1 MISRLFTISCLIATQ
16 VLTTA
21 LAESTTTYEN
31 GDLLL
36 GFRASEGT
44 GATQNYVVNIGPFTN
59 VVGLT
64 STKSLVSDGSIA
76 QDLASIFGPDWHSRA
91 DVYWSVSGTTG
102 SFASIAGVPAKTLF
116 ATCPDSIAGVWTRSS
131 PTAQGITTTKMRSF
145 ASSGFKG
152 RTSSANN
159 PNAAVQEQTDLN
171 SYGSFQNG
179 GTPEGSGPSGISFA
193 YFNPTIEGTFEKGA
207 NNTSLDLIKLE
218 PASLAEI
225 DTAGV
230 VLGKFRL
237 SSGGTLTF
245 TPNGVVDAAPSI
257 TTQPLSGTLPSGG
270 SITLSVVASGP
281 EPISY
286 QWRKDNV
293 AIQDAT
299 ASTLTVN
306 SPGSYTVSVTN
317 SSGSATSSAA
327 IISAPVVLVA
337 PSITK
342 QPVGGTFQ
350 TLGSISLP
358 FTLSVTVSGST
369 PLTYQWRKDG
379 VNILG
384 ASSSA
389 LVATTPGSYS
399 VVISNSAGSVTSASA
414 VVTSPVVVTKPA
426 ITKQPLGG
434 TLTSSGSF
442 SLSVTASGS
451 SPLKYQWRKDGTN
464 IGGATT
470 ASFIAKAA
478 GSYSVVVSN
487 SAGSVT
493 SAGAVVTAPVVVAK
507 PAITKQPVNTNLAT
521 NASTTLSVVASGSS
535 PLKYQWRNNGVN
547 IAGAT
552 SASLSVRTAGSYSV
566 VVSNS
571 AGSVTSAVAVVKT
584 ALSIPSLAADYQG
597 LIIPTASASAIDL
610 SAAVSASVSST
621 GSITGKIVRRTGT
634 PQTFTGKVDSF
645 GNVSFSTGNTP
656 TIAILNG
663 SSSLGSLS
671 LELASSSTGRRIIGK
686 VTSTSAGKSVESASL
701 VATPTLTPASALN
714 GTYTALFQQV
724 DSQLGAY
731 PDGDGYA
738 AFSVSSAGISLTGKL
753 ADGSPISASLKL
765 SENASCPL
773 FIPLYSGKGLL
784 SGNIRFDAT
793 QAKSD
798 AASSDMRWFKSS
810 GVSSPANYTAGWT
823 NGIKVDFVASKYNPA
838 KGFGFTNTSGSTLK
852 FSAAGADL
860 KSTIAASASLSATN
874 TLSAPASSPIKL
886 KPVFDTK
893 TGAIT
898 GTFTP
903 SGSSTPTAFA
913 GVVIQKA
920 GYASGFFLN
929 NNKSGVFQIAR

>member
-16 VLTTA
+16 VVATA

-64 STKSLVSDGSIA
+64 STKSLVSDSSIA

-116 ATCPDSIAGVWTRSS
+116 VTHPDSVAEAWTRSS
-131 PTAQGITTTKMRSF
+131 STAQGITTTKMRSF
-145 ASSGFKG
+145 AAGFKD
-152 RTSSANN
+152 RTASANS
-159 PNAAVQEQTDLN
+159 PNAVIQEQTDVN
-171 SYGSFQNG
+171 SYGSFQKG
-179 GTPEGSGPSGISFA
+179 GTLEGSGAAGISFA
-193 YFNPTIEGTFEKGA
+193 YFNPTIEGTFENGA
-207 NNTSLDLIKLE
+207 ANTSLDFVKLE
-218 PASLAEI
+218 PASLSDI
-225 DTAGV
+225 DTSGV

-237 SSGGTLTF
+237 SSNGTLTF

-257 TTQPLSGTLPSGG
+257 TTQPLSATLPSGG
-270 SITLSVVASGP
+270 SITLSVIASGSK
-281 EPISY
+281 PITY
-286 QWRKDNV
+286 QWSKNNV
-293 AIQDAT
+293 AIKDAT
-299 ASTLTVN
+299 AATLTIN

-317 SSGSATSSAA
+317 SSGSVTSAA
-327 IISAPVVLVA
+327 AIMSAPIVLVA
-337 PSITK
+337 PNITK

-358 FTLSVTVSGST
+358 FTLSVTASGST

-384 ASSSA
+384 ATSSA
-389 LVATTPGSYS
+389 LVANTP
-399 VVISNSAGSVTSASA
+399 
-414 VVTSPVVVTKPA
+414 
-426 ITKQPLGG
+426 
-434 TLTSSGSF
+434 
-442 SLSVTASGS
+442 
-451 SPLKYQWRKDGTN
+451 
-464 IGGATT
+464 
-470 ASFIAKAA
+470 

-493 SAGAVVTAPVVVAK
+493 SASAVVTAPVVVAK
-507 PAITKQPVNTNLAT
+507 PAITKQPVNSNLAA

-535 PLKYQWRNNGVN
+535 PLNYQWRNNGVN

-621 GSITGKIVRRTGT
+621 GSITGKIVRRTGS

-701 VATPTLTPASALN
+701 VATPTVTPASALN

-724 DSQLGAY
+724 DSQLGTY

-738 AFSVSSAGISLTGKL
+738 AFSVNSAGISLTGKL

-765 SENASCPL
+765 SENGSSPL

-852 FSAAGADL
+852 FSASGADL
-860 KSTIAASASLSATN
+860 KSTIAASTSLSATN

-903 SGSSTPTAFA
+903 SGSSTPTALA